1 MELRERVLSG
11 PGAGREVTYGSGS
24 NAQLNLAGEQSSD
37 DWAAV
42 ECARP

>member
-1 MELRERVLSG
+1 MPLRERVPSG
-11 PGAGREVTYGSGS
+11 PGAGRDVTYGSGS

-42 ECARP
+42 GCARP

>member
-1 MELRERVLSG
+1 MPLQERVPSG
-11 PGAGREVTYGSGS
+11 PGREVTYGSGS
-24 NAQLNLAGEQSSD
+24 NAQLNLAGEQSGD

>member
-1 MELRERVLSG
+1 MPLHERVLSG
-11 PGAGREVTYGSGS
+11 PGAGRAGTYGSGS
-24 NAQLNLAGEQSSD
+24 NAQLKLVGEQSGD

>member
-1 MELRERVLSG
+1 MPLHERVLSG
-11 PGAGREVTYGSGS
+11 AGAGPAVTYGRGS
-24 NAQLNLAGEQSSD
+24 TAELKLAGEHSGE

>member
-1 MELRERVLSG
+1 MRLHERVLSG